1 MVQVTVFG
9 ANGSS
14 GQEICKYCIGKGW
27 KVIAA
32 VRRPETMVGF
42 AGVEV
47 RKISFD
53 DGISMEKGVSGS
65 DAVVMATGSGGVVAA
80 RKYTTVYS
88 DGVRSVRRAMEAQG
102 IKRLLVLSSA
112 GIDYD
117 RQAPWMFNRVFR
129 LFLMNMMIDVAR
141 METILA
147 EDDNLDWT
155 VVRLPALSKGASK
168 PYKTAELYHP
178 KGSKY
183 EIHHVDVGKFI
194 GDEIANEE
202 FIRKFP
208 APSY

>member
-27 KVIAA
+27 AVIAA
-32 VRRPETMVGF
+32 VRRPETMKDF
-42 AGVEV
+42 LGVEV
-47 RKISFD
+47 RKIRFD
-53 DGISMEKGVSGS
+53 DSTSMENAVRGS
-65 DAVVMATGSGGVVAA
+65 DAVVMATGSGSIVAA

-88 DGVRSVRRAMEAQG
+88 DGVRSARRAMEAQG
-102 IKRLLVLSSA
+102 IKRLLVLSAA
-112 GIDYD
+112 GVDYD
-117 RQAPWMFNRVFR
+117 KNAPWMYNRLLR
-129 LFLMNMMIDVAR
+129 LYLINSLIDIGR

-147 EDDNLDWT
+147 EDNNLEWT
-155 VVRLPALSKGASK
+155 VVRLPALGKGRSK
-168 PYKTAELYHP
+168 PYKTADLYHP

-194 GDEIANEE
+194 GDEIANPQY
-202 FIRKFP
+202 IRKFP